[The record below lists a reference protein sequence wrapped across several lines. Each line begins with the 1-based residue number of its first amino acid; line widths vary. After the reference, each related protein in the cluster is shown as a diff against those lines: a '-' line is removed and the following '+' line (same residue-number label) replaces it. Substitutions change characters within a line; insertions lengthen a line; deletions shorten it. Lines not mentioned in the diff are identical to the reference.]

1 MRRIAAFVAT
11 LTVSVIVMTGCA
23 GDSDAPQA
31 GGGEPTPTPAPATT
45 AVDAASATPARQPH
59 SLVLTAEGTGA
70 IDSFTYVLDGKTTRG
85 RKARMPW
92 RQSLDIPAD
101 GKRHEW
107 SLTVD
112 FRNGGVDLVAFFNG
126 QEFTRSSGSTSGG
139 TGHVSISGS
148 VQG

>member
-11 LTVSVIVMTGCA
+11 LTVGVIVMTGCG
-23 GDSDAPQA
+23 GDSEAPEA
-31 GGGEPTPTPAPATT
+31 GAGEPTPAPATT
-45 AVDAASATPARQPH
+45 AVDAASPTPARQPH
-59 SLVLTAEGTGA
+59 SLVLTAEGKAT

-85 RKARMPW
+85 RSARLPW

-107 SLTVD
+107 SLTVN
-112 FRNGGVDLVAFFNG
+112 FRNGGVDLIAFFNG
-126 QEFTRSSGSTSGG
+126 QEFTRSSGFTSGG
-139 TGHVSISGS
+139 RGDASISGS